1 MNIRENVEPSW
12 WIVAVLIVNSALF
25 VMQLMLA
32 VSVSNVKRVV
42 ADAVA
47 KSAAASAGANVQ
59 PNEKIVNET
68 HYVRVVL
75 EGKGN

>member
-1 MNIRENVEPSW
+1 MNIRD
-12 WIVAVLIVNSALF
+12 
-25 VMQLMLA
+25 
-32 VSVSNVKRVV
+32 NVKRVV

-47 KSAAASAGANVQ
+47 KSAAASVVANVQ

>member
-47 KSAAASAGANVQ
+47 KSAAASVVANVQ